1 MTIKELTLL
10 SDNLAET
17 KQFYTRILGLPIVS
31 EKHLPFLLPPAQ
43 PSFVLN
49 NLQTYGHTIILHLIY
64 PTRR

>member
-17 KQFYTRILGLPIVS
+17 KQFYTRILGL
-31 EKHLPFLLPPAQ
+31 AQ

-49 NLQTYGHTIILHLIY
+49 NLQTYTHGIILHLIY
-64 PTRR
+64 PTCR